1 MMLAHGWALKHWHF
15 APEFD
20 LPGYIDAQLRITL
33 RSLVVADHLD
43 KYLTAL

>member
-20 LPGYIDAQLRITL
+20 LEHYTAAQLRFVLPT
-33 RSLVVADHLD
+33 LVVADRVD
-43 KYLTAL
+43 DYLTGL